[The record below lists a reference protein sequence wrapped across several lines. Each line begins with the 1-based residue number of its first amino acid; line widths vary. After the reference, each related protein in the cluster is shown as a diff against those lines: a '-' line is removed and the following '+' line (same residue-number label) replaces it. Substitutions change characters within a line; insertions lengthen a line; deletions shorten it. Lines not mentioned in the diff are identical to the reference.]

1 MTRNDLK
8 QIIQEVYQE
17 IVNEVRADDPQTQSL
32 INEFGMLTEE
42 LNREKQRL
50 KEMEAKHTAM
60 ESQIRELLESLESVE
75 DRTLMT
81 ERFIAEITRKGYTR
95 DNIKY
100 KDAFALALTKVNEA
114 TRRVLEEAVE
124 ATKGVTKVASSIGI
138 KGIREDH
145 GVPGEHLAGIEKAK
159 IDIDLANKALSRLAM
174 SPVAEA
180 GGSVPNHPS
189 PFEPTN
195 ESAKGKGGW
204 LSGKGKGGKPAVHPS
219 KKGMFDGK
227 SKAEIEKMK
236 AALEK
241 QNDALKKAG
250 KPIPHQN
257 RVKMAQYN
265 FALRAKSKGGITKN
279 ENEK

>member
-17 IVNEVRADDPQTQSL
+17 LVNEVRADDPQTQSL

-42 LNREKQRL
+42 LNREKARL
-50 KEMEAKHTAM
+50 KELEAKHTVM
-60 ESQIRELLESLESVE
+60 ESQIRALLESLETVE
-75 DRTLMT
+75 DKTLVT
-81 ERFIAEITRKGYTR
+81 EKFIAEITRKGYTR

-100 KDAFALALTKVNEA
+100 KEAFTLALTKVNEA

-138 KGIREDH
+138 KGLREDH
-145 GVPGEHLAGIEKAK
+145 GIPGEHLAGIEKAK
-159 IDIDLANKALSRLAM
+159 IDIDLANKALSKLAM
-174 SPVAEA
+174 VPVSEA

-195 ESAKGKGGW
+195 ESVKGGW

-219 KKGMFDGK
+219 KKGMFADK

-265 FALRAKSKGGITKN
+265 FALRAKTKGGITKN
-279 ENEK
+279 ESDK